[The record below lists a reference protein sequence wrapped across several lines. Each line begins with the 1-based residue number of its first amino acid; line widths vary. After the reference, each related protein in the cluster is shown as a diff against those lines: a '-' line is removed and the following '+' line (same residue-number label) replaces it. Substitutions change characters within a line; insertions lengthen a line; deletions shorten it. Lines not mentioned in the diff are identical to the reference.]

1 MNAIHLS
8 VIVCTYNRRD
18 LLAGCLQSLAAQTLF
33 PDRFDVLVVD
43 NNSTDETAAAVEG
56 HRATVPT
63 LRYVFEPVQGLSHA
77 RNRGATE
84 ARGTH
89 LVYVDDDARLPP
101 TYLSCVLE
109 TLERTQPDILGGPVY
124 PFYTEAKPRW
134 FKDHYEIRHYAE
146 ASGFSTTCGVSGS
159 NFVIRKDV
167 LARLGGFDPSLGMR
181 GAEQRFGEDRK
192 VLETY
197 RKVTPADAQ
206 RVYYDLDCVV
216 LHHVPAHK
224 MRIGYVLARGFQGG
238 RMTVVVTE
246 RGATP
251 TSFAALLVRYPRSF
265 ANVLRS
271 GFANGWRRVDWLQ
284 IARSLAI
291 QSGKF
296 VEGTLQIGR
305 ATSRRLRRIGRPRPS
320 TLRPNR

>member
-43 NNSTDETAAAVEG
+43 NNSTDETAAVVEG